1 MPSNGPQEPSRL
13 VGLYVGTAA
22 GALTVLGLLL
32 RLAVADDAAGPVTI
46 LLLVTG
52 LLLVT
57 LGLRGIARERARR

>member
-1 MPSNGPQEPSRL
+1 MSSNAPQEPSRL

-32 RLAVADDAAGPVTI
+32 RLAVSDDAVGPVTI

-57 LGLRGIARERARR
+57 LGLRGIGRERARR